1 MSLRHD
7 LTLAAGV
14 AVTAVA
20 EVAVARA
27 VHPQTVNPREAQTA
41 GGADNDLQRGESRPQ
56 ADGGTVLRLL
66 HDPGF
71 ETSQLMFLKMN
82 LVPRRPSPRQRWLP
96 NEVFEVSFGF
106 GYMSA
111 RMRGHWC

>member
-7 LTLAAGV
+7 LTLAVGV
-14 AVTAVA
+14 AVTVVA
-20 EVAVARA
+20 EVAVARE
-27 VHPQTVNPREAQTA
+27 VHPQTVNPREVQTM
-41 GGADNDLQRGESRPQ
+41 GGADNDLQRGESRLQ
-56 ADGGTVLRLL
+56 ADEGTVLRLL

-96 NEVFEVSFGF
+96 NKVFEDQTYTHFMPFLYHEEG
-106 GYMSA
+106 
-111 RMRGHWC
+111 